1 MGHRAGLDLSPQS
14 PGLQRGQV
22 PGQHPFFPGQIQ
34 RRGSEVRLGGVIWE
48 CHRLVS
54 ECQLCSRAGL
64 TPAQGTRSPLGGLG
78 DHRAAD
84 AAPSPSEGA
93 PPPPPAGTGRLPAP
107 GPAWFPRS
115 SAPRGRCYFPPA
127 PPLLARLPQQ
137 AQGPGNAALPH
148 ASLTPKSLPR
158 HTRDAAGLAPGLG
171 QQRHHL
177 PAIGVSGRRRTPP
190 STLGPSRPATVF
202 T

>member
-54 ECQLCSRAGL
+54 ECQLCSRVGL

-93 PPPPPAGTGRLPAP
+93 PPRPLLREQAVCRRPGQLGSHVPRLPV
-107 GPAWFPRS
+107 
-115 SAPRGRCYFPPA
+115 
-127 PPLLARLPQQ
+127 
-137 AQGPGNAALPH
+137 
-148 ASLTPKSLPR
+148 
-158 HTRDAAGLAPGLG
+158 AGVTFHL
-171 QQRHHL
+171 HHPCL
-177 PAIGVSGRRRTPP
+177 PASPSKPRAPETPP
-190 STLGPSRPATVF
+190 SPTPPSLQNHCPDTHETPRAWRPASASNAT
-202 T
+202 TCRRSE